1 MVSPSGLQVPKPPLA
16 PCREAQGRGRKD
28 KKNRIKNNTKQT
40 LTMKK
45 TYIAPSVE
53 VIKVGAISMLA
64 ASLAINNDTTVNTSI
79 DGEQLGREDNTPSSP
94 NLWDQGW

>member
-1 MVSPSGLQVPKPPLA
+1 M
-16 PCREAQGRGRKD
+16 
-28 KKNRIKNNTKQT
+28 T
-40 LTMKK
+40 TMKK

-64 ASLAINNDTTVNTSI
+64 ASMVINETGVDTSG
-79 DGEQLGREDNTPSSP
+79 DGVQLGREDNTPSRP

>member
-1 MVSPSGLQVPKPPLA
+1 MSHSGLQVPKPPLA

-28 KKNRIKNNTKQT
+28 KKNRIKNNPKQT

-64 ASLAINNDTTVNTSI
+64 ASMGINNTEVDTSKDDV
-79 DGEQLGREDNTPSSP
+79 QLGREDNTPSSP

>member
-1 MVSPSGLQVPKPPLA
+1 M
-16 PCREAQGRGRKD
+16 
-28 KKNRIKNNTKQT
+28 T
-40 LTMKK
+40 TMKK

-64 ASLAINNDTTVNTSI
+64 ASIEINNTTTVDTSG
-79 DGEQLGREDNTPSSP
+79 DGVQLGREDNTPSRP

>member
-1 MVSPSGLQVPKPPLA
+1 M
-16 PCREAQGRGRKD
+16 
-28 KKNRIKNNTKQT
+28 T
-40 LTMKK
+40 TMKK

-64 ASLAINNDTTVNTSI
+64 ASMGINDKEVDTET
-79 DGEQLGREDNTPSSP
+79 DQLGREDNTPSTP

>member
-1 MVSPSGLQVPKPPLA
+1 
-16 PCREAQGRGRKD
+16 
-28 KKNRIKNNTKQT
+28 
-40 LTMKK
+40 MKK

-64 ASLAINNDTTVNTSI
+64 ASMRIINDNTTVDTSG
-79 DGEQLGREDNTPSSP
+79 DGVQLGREDNTPSSP